1 LKLVALVV
9 FLACAAGLIGTG
21 LLVQHTAELG
31 LDVRYLDAA
40 WAARLYHDEIPT
52 QHRAFRTSTGVW
64 VQLGERTFHD
74 GAPLIHR
81 VGRLI
86 GAVSGD
92 STTYLADEL
101 QVWALDRGDT
111 LIGLLRAPAPIDGL
125 ALANGVPVIDTQHGS
140 YEADVSFRSFR
151 RRERAGAA
159 DVHPEPIE
167 LTSDELAA
175 LVERYLADAITI
187 ERFLGDFHSG
197 RLFGDTGKYVID
209 ALGLA
214 MLAALLLVARRR
226 R

>member
-1 LKLVALVV
+1 MKPFALVV
-9 FLACAAGLIGTG
+9 FLACAAGLIGSG

-31 LDVRYLDAA
+31 LDVRYLAAA
-40 WAARLYHDEIPT
+40 WAARLYRDEIPT

-86 GAVSGD
+86 GAVSRG
-92 STTYLADEL
+92 STTFLADEV
-101 QVWALDRGDT
+101 QVWALDRGDS
-111 LIGLLRAPAPIDGL
+111 LIGILRAPAPIDGL

-140 YEADVSFRSFR
+140 FESDVSFRSFR
-151 RRERAGAA
+151 PREHLDTA
-159 DVHPEPIE
+159 DQLPEPIE
-167 LTSDELAA
+167 LSSDELAT
-175 LVERYLADAITI
+175 LVERYLADAITV
-187 ERFLGDFHSG
+187 ERFLGDLHSG
-197 RLFGDTGKYVID
+197 RLFGEAGKYAID

-226 R
+226 